1 MSQIAKYNGVRIS
14 KNNAQI
20 KDILESI
27 LNNIE
32 KSKNR
37 IIQIV
42 ENSTLLKYIITQRNI
57 SHKYLIKLSQ

>member
-27 LNNIE
+27 LNKIE

-42 ENSTLLKYIITQRNI
+42 ESSVSLKYIINQRTTI
-57 SHKYLIKLSQ
+57 HKYLTKLSQ